1 MTILYFIADQLS
13 MNDVIDELAKLH
25 RRIML

>member
-1 MTILYFIADQLS
+1 MTILYFIADQLI